1 MEKMKLKG
9 KTNLR
14 EKKGGESVVFAKC
27 NSSAP
32 PSLQKKERRY
42 AKVSI

>member
-1 MEKMKLKG
+1 MKLKG
-9 KTNLR
+9 KTNLQG
-14 EKKGGESVVFAKC
+14 KKGGESVRFC
-27 NSSAP
+27 QNNSSAP